1 MQEVADFLGDSLA
14 LSIEAQKTD
23 ARIILFAGV
32 HFMAETAKVLS
43 PEKKVL
49 LPNLEAGCSL
59 AESCDAAAFAAF
71 KAKYPGYKVVS
82 YVNTSVGVKALTDV
96 CCTSSNALKV
106 VESIPADQPIIFAPD
121 RNLGSYIQKL
131 TGRENMVIWDGACH
145 VHEEFSLEKI
155 LELKR
160 QHPAAQVVVHPEC
173 RAYIVQVADFVG
185 STAAILDY
193 CGKSSAR
200 EFIVVTEAGI
210 LTEMKRRYPEKT
222 FIPAPPD
229 DEACGC
235 NNCRY
240 MKMITLENI
249 FTTLRDERPRN
260 IARRGGTPPC
270 RAFDPQHDRHQV
282 GFSLAGGRSSGRTA
296 CAVTEAERR
305 ISGRR
310 PKRRNEGE
318 PARPVAAK
326 DEKREQGKE
335 RRECGIPIRLGGCG
349 AGRMKCEQRNS
360 TIYFL

>member
-1 MQEVADFLGDSLA
+1 MVDNSSKLKTEIERLKREKNAVILAHYYTLPEVQEVADFLGDSLA

-160 QHPAAQVVVHPEC
+160 QHPAAHPEC

-249 FTTLRDERPRN
+249 FTTLRDERPE
-260 IARRGGTPPC
+260 ISLDEEVRR
-270 RAFDPQHDRHQV
+270 R
-282 GFSLAGGRSSGRTA
+282 
-296 CAVTEAERR
+296 AERS
-305 ISGRR
+305 ILNMIAI
-310 PKRRNEGE
+310 K
-318 PARPVAAK
+318 
-326 DEKREQGKE
+326 
-335 RRECGIPIRLGGCG
+335 
-349 AGRMKCEQRNS
+349 
-360 TIYFL
+360 